1 MRLLILE
8 DETLAADRI
17 RKMINEIDPSLEIV
31 GEIKSI
37 QQGKKWFDENDN
49 PDLII
54 SDIRLLDGLSFD
66 LFKELKTETPIIF
79 TTAYDQYAIKAFEV
93 NSVDYL
99 LKPIEKEKLS
109 ASIEKHKN
117 RVAENKFPA
126 DFESLYDLIQHKSK
140 TFKSRFLIRVG
151 NKIVAVPV
159 EKISYFFSQ
168 NKLTYIVTKEGKK
181 LPTDQTL
188 EVLEEQLNPQSFYRA
203 NRQFIISFESI
214 SEIHPYFKGRL
225 KLELTPPAE
234 LELVVSAE
242 KTPEFKSWLDQ

>member
-1 MRLLILE
+1 MNLLILE
-8 DETLAADRI
+8 DESLAADRI
-17 RKMINEIDPSLEIV
+17 RKMIQEIDPTLHIV

-37 QQGKKWFDENDN
+37 EQGKKWFTENAH

-54 SDIRLLDGLSFD
+54 SDIRLLDGLSFE
-66 LFKELKTETPIIF
+66 LFKSLKIEIPIIF

-99 LKPIEKEKLS
+99 LKPIEQEKL
-109 ASIEKHKN
+109 AESIKKHQQ
-117 RVAENKFPA
+117 RTAENKFPA
-126 DFESLYDLIQHKSK
+126 DFDSLYNLIQHKAK
-140 TFKSRFLIRVG
+140 TYKSRFLIRIG
-151 NKIVAVPV
+151 NKIVAVPI

-168 NKLTYIVTKEGKK
+168 NKLTYIVTKDGKK

-188 EVLEEQLNPQSFYRA
+188 EMLDEQLNPQSFYRA
-203 NRQFIISFESI
+203 NRQFIISFDSI

-234 LELVVSAE
+234 IDLVVSAD